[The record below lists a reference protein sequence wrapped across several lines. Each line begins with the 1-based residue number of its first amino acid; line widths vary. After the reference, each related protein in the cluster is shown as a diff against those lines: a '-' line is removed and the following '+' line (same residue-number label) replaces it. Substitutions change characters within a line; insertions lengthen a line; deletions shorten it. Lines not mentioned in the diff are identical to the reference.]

1 MLLRN
6 PKNVLHPCNTRQCIR
21 DSDRVL
27 WDVFDP
33 GSFLSDGQMASSWPP
48 VLATTIMATTSVS
61 VPVSRHRNTIH
72 LYLPIRTWKLQ
83 YVCRHVF
90 ATWTRS
96 SNSSSRS
103 SRTYSDAPNDI
114 AADLFR
120 YTMLSFFFW
129 TTRKNRTHKFICIPL
144 HHRRY
149 RHDTKK
155 VGFQVAATVSHNR
168 TSNGFITFAYNDY
181 VESYWFIEIQ

>member
-6 PKNVLHPCNTRQCIR
+6 PKNVLHPCNTRQYIR

-27 WDVFDP
+27 WDMFDP
-33 GSFLSDGQMASSWPP
+33 GSFLSDGQMSSSWPP
-48 VLATTIMATTSVS
+48 VLATTIMASTSVS
-61 VPVSRHRNTIH
+61 VPVSRHRKTIH

-103 SRTYSDAPNDI
+103 SRTCSDAPNDI

-120 YTMLSFFFW
+120 YTMLSFFL
-129 TTRKNRTHKFICIPL
+129 NHKEKPHTQIYMHPFAPS
-144 HHRRY
+144 
-149 RHDTKK
+149 K
-155 VGFQVAATVSHNR
+155 VPSWYKEGWLSSSSH
-168 TSNGFITFAYNDY
+168 GIT
-181 VESYWFIEIQ
+181 